1 MPLVLNGTT
10 GVSGVDGSAGTPA
23 LRGTDA
29 DSGVYFT
36 GSQVGFSTNG
46 AGTTMTMDASGNVTF
61 PGTVV
66 MSSPFAMRNKIINGA
81 MEIAQRGTSAVTV
94 NSASRTYALDRFFG
108 YGESADGV
116 FTIQQDTLA
125 PAGFV
130 NSAKVT
136 VTTADASVGAS
147 QLYLFAQ
154 SIEGLNTVDLAW
166 GTSSARTITMSF
178 WVRSSLTGTFGGAI
192 NNSNTNRSYPFSY
205 NITVANTW
213 EFKTI
218 TIPGD
223 ITGTWLTTNG
233 VGINIWFDMGSGSSV
248 IGTAGS
254 WSSNSFWGATGSTRL
269 INTLNATWN
278 ITGLQF
284 EVGSVA
290 TPFERRLYSQELA
303 MCQRYYMK
311 MINTSVY
318 GDFGNA
324 ANYSVVLVYAPVPMR
339 ATPSF
344 SATSSS
350 GAFGAQLN
358 LTNYLWAAYY
368 VVVGAGSAASVFEP
382 VMNAEL

>member
-1 MPLVLNGTT
+1 MSTIKTSNLQNGSSSSVNIALNT
-10 GVSGVDGSAGTPA
+10 DGSATFAQMP
-23 LRGTDA
+23 
-29 DSGVYFT
+29 
-36 GSQVGFSTNG
+36 VGPSY
-46 AGTTMTMDASGNVTF
+46 
-61 PGTVV
+61 
-66 MSSPFAMRNKIINGA
+66 FAMRNKIINGA
-81 MEIAQRGTSAVTV
+81 MEISQRGTSAVTV

-269 INTLNATWN
+269 ISTLNATWN

-290 TPFERRLYSQELA
+290 TPFERRLYGTELQLA
-303 MCQRYYMK
+303 QRYYYRQ
-311 MINTSVY
+311 NTLTY
-318 GDFGNA
+318 FNGNSGNSTVA
-324 ANYSVVLVYAPVPMR
+324 RGGAKFAVTMR
-339 ATPSF
+339 ATPTIIVNPGSNNGGADGQAYISNTNSNTNITSVSTITDDGF
-344 SATSSS
+344 DSIINSSNLPSSS
-350 GAFGAQLN
+350 
-358 LTNYLWAAYY
+358 YLYA
-368 VVVGAGSAASVFEP
+368 VSFRAS
-382 VMNAEL
+382 AEL